1 MNLDPM
7 EQMVGQAVQMMQ
19 TLQNSQNPMALL
31 QQMSGS
37 NPDLAKVLE
46 MINSGNNPAQIM
58 ENLCKTKGLDPQAIR
73 QAFTCAG
80 FRL

>member
-1 MNLDPM
+1 
-7 EQMVGQAVQMMQ
+7 
-19 TLQNSQNPMALL
+19 MALL
-31 QQMSGS
+31 QQMSGT